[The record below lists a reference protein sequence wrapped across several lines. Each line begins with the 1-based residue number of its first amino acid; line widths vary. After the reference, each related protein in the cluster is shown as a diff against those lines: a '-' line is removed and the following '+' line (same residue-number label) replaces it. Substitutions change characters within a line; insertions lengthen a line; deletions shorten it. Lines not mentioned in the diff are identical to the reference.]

1 MMQSVSTKLLLLSA
15 IIIASTT
22 TRMLVVV
29 VHGYP
34 LIAQVPEKAEKCF
47 NFNIPE
53 DDDAH
58 MVFMAMPMGEETGD
72 TNEGKLE
79 GWLVQEVYELTK
91 AKKGGNLPTA
101 LLNTPPPS
109 EKTMMEDFLQK
120 RNDNLAKVKVTV
132 STDSSNPTSRVFPLK
147 FFAPTVI
154 NQVREMHKKVVS
166 RVHREK
172 IAKEKEETEEG
183 EEEEEVAPEEEE
195 DLSGYE
201 VCFENVDEDA
211 DVQIIMDIVFLN
223 EEDEEINEPNFVK
236 EKHLSPLEESLEQS
250 IKAANTVLRE
260 MKYMTDREERMRVTA
275 DSINQRVQ
283 YFSIISVVILLAVTY
298 VQVTYLKRY
307 FKKKKLM

>member
-1 MMQSVSTKLLLLSA
+1 MLSSSIGLILSAFLASTLLL
-15 IIIASTT
+15 
-22 TRMLVVV
+22 VQQQP

-34 LIAQVPEKAEKCF
+34 LIAEVAEGTQKCF

-58 MVFMAMPMGEETGD
+58 MVFLVLPMGEETEDLG
-72 TNEGKLE
+72 EGKLE

-91 AKKGGNLPTA
+91 AKAGGNLPTS
-101 LLNTPPPS
+101 LLNRPPDDVKGQMDKYI
-109 EKTMMEDFLQK
+109 EK
-120 RNDNLAKVKVTV
+120 RGDNQSKLKIVV
-132 STDSSNPTSRVFPLK
+132 SLDSKNPASRVLPVK
-147 FFAPTVI
+147 YFAPTVV
-154 NQVREMHKKVVS
+154 NQVRES
-166 RVHREK
+166 HRK
-172 IAKEKEETEEG
+172 ILNAAERGGGGAGG
-183 EEEEEVAPEEEE
+183 EEDDDEEEE
-195 DLSGYE
+195 DLSGYA
-201 VCFENVDEDA
+201 VCFDNTDNEEEQ
-211 DVQIIMDIVFLN
+211 VQIIMDIVFLA
-223 EEDEEINEPNFVK
+223 EEDEESNEPNFVK
-236 EKHLSPLEESLEQS
+236 EKHLSPLEESLDQS